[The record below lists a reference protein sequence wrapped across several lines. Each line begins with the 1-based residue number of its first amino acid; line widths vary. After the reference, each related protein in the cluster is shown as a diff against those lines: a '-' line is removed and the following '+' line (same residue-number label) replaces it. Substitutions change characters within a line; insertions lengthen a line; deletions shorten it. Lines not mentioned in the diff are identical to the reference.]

1 MHTLLVV
8 EYERVVQRTEAT
20 REYTEDRVQSSTRVV
35 CILLVVGGICL
46 FDVMTLQTR
55 DRLHRET
62 VSRSVTRQSARP
74 RSRTRLVGIQKFG
87 TLELVLQARV
97 VN

>member
-46 FDVMTLQTR
+46 FVMT
-55 DRLHRET
+55 
-62 VSRSVTRQSARP
+62 S
-74 RSRTRLVGIQKFG
+74 
-87 TLELVLQARV
+87 
-97 VN
+97 